1 MQLAIQ
7 KQSKKL
13 EQCLSVVP
21 HSYSEDGLLR
31 FGDYIMLKHD
41 LTGTVLSC
49 DTFESLEPGI
59 AHKYL
64 VTSGYNPNPV
74 ARNVFRI
81 VRPPRKLQNLGDNND
96 DNLLRVG
103 NAFCLCCN
111 EALLIQPDSH
121 ILSPPLFL
129 SSIKKSERSAT
140 VNSNRQM
147 VYLSPALDANAV
159 WTVSLPSL
167 GRINASERYL
177 AAGSPVYGG
186 ESIQLN
192 HRQSNMYISCD
203 SRFTEITDFGTELE
217 VFADRSSGFGKIDLI
232 QSEFKGLSTTGTLTK
247 PDAPS
252 FTWQFVTASVPEAA
266 TDRRSI
272 PDPPHVEDLI
282 TALRLKLLR
291 KGGKMCFWDFR
302 RFFQR
307 AFTDFNGKID
317 YEDLKLGIAQLGVTM
332 EDTYLDRI
340 ISELDVHEG
349 LVDIDT
355 FIRCIRGNA
364 SEKRV
369 MLIREVFV
377 SVSGQQEK
385 LSFETAKEV
394 FNSRFHPLHEQGKG
408 PREILEHVFNLG
420 LSKSVGKVS
429 IRRDDFENYYLDL
442 SAAIQDDY
450 EFEKI
455 MEGSWSFSAANH

>member
-1 MQLAIQ
+1 
-7 KQSKKL
+7 
-13 EQCLSVVP
+13 
-21 HSYSEDGLLR
+21 
-31 FGDYIMLKHD
+31 MLKHD

-74 ARNVFRI
+74 ARNIFKI
-81 VRPPRKLQNLGDNND
+81 VRPPRKLQNLGDND
-96 DNLLRVG
+96 EDNLLRVG
-103 NAFCLCCN
+103 NAFCLSCN
-111 EALLIQPDSH
+111 EALLIQPNSH
-121 ILSPPLFL
+121 VLSPPLYL
-129 SSIKKSERSAT
+129 TSIKKSERSAT

-147 VYLSPALDANAV
+147 VYLSPTLDANAV

-203 SRFTEITDFGTELE
+203 SRYTEVTDFGTELE

-252 FTWQFVTASVPEAA
+252 FTWQFVTASVPDAA
-266 TDRRSI
+266 VDRRSV
-272 PDPPHVEDLI
+272 PNPPQVDDLI
-282 TALRLKLLR
+282 VDLREKLLR
-291 KGGKMCFWDFR
+291 KGGKTCFWDFR
-302 RFFQR
+302 RFFQK

-317 YEDLKLGIAQLGVTM
+317 YEDLKLGITHLGVSM
-332 EDTYLDRI
+332 EDSYLDRI
-340 ISELDVHEG
+340 ISMLEEHEG
-349 LVDIDT
+349 LVDIDD

-364 SEKRV
+364 SDKRI
-369 MLIREVFV
+369 MLIRDIFL
-377 SVSGQQEK
+377 SVTGQQNK
-385 LSFETAKEV
+385 LSLENAKDL
-394 FNSRFHPLHEQGKG
+394 FNHRFHPLHDEGKG

-420 LSKSVGKVS
+420 LSRSVGRS
-429 IRRDDFENYYLDL
+429 YMGWSDFENYYLDL
-442 SAAIQDDY
+442 SAAIQDDD

-455 MEGSWSFSAANH
+455 MKGSWSFFEANR